1 MPPNM
6 EVVNK
11 ARVSEEYEAVF
22 RSLAAAVRNVAA
34 DASYIKTVREMILAS
49 VTEEL
54 KNRKEL
60 ALRTTLTE
68 NVKAV
73 FSTRL
78 PGLLRF

>member
-1 MPPNM
+1 M